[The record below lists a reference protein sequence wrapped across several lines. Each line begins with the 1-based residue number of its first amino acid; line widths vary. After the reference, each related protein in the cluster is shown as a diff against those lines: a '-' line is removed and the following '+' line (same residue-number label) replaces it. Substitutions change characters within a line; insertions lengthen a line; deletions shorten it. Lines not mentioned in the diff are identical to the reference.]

1 MNASDRR
8 FGVRHPNALV
18 AIVALSLIS
27 PAPVL
32 AQGYMDVPGNHIGSS
47 GDPGDPG
54 ATAGT
59 LAYTGLDT
67 GALAL
72 IGAGL
77 LGVGFALR
85 RATREDVGAE
95 R

>member
-1 MNASDRR
+1 MNATDRR

-18 AIVALSLIS
+18 AVVALSLLS
-27 PAPVL
+27 PGPAL
-32 AQGYMDVPGNHIGSS
+32 AQGYMDVPGSHIGSS

-54 ATAGT
+54 ASAGN
-59 LAYTGLDT
+59 LAYTGFDA